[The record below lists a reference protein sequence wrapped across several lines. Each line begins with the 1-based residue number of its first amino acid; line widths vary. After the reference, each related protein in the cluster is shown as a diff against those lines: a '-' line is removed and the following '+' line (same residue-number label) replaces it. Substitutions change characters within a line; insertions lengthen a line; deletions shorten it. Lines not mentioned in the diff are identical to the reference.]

1 MVSAALAAEY
11 GIGVRDGK
19 FCAHPLVGHL
29 LADSPEHGTA
39 VRASLGLATTREHV
53 DRLVN
58 AIRTLAT
65 NGLSGPYEESA
76 HGCQPTDDPRDLVA
90 PRIW

>member
-1 MVSAALAAEY
+1 
-11 GIGVRDGK
+11 
-19 FCAHPLVGHL
+19 LVGHL

-39 VRASLGLATTREHV
+39 VRASLGLGTTREHV

-58 AIRTLAT
+58 AVRTLAA
-65 NGLSGPYEESA
+65 GGPRSEYEDTD
-76 HGCQPTDDPRDLVA
+76 HGCQPTDDPRDLQA